1 MTFLERKIHGQIKMM
16 EKYTITRDDDDD
28 DELDGSGSGSGSG
41 DKNGNQLLYLLG
53 LKGQLGIIIDSN
65 GKKNCKILNTIVT
78 RL

>member
-28 DELDGSGSGSGSG
+28 DDESGSGSGSG
-41 DKNGNQLLYLLG
+41 DKNRNQLLYLLG

-65 GKKNCKILNTIVT
+65 GKKIVKY
-78 RL
+78 

>member
-16 EKYTITRDDDDD
+16 EKYTITRDDDD

-53 LKGQLGIIIDSN
+53 LKGKLGIIIDSN
-65 GKKNCKILNTIVT
+65 GKKIVKY
-78 RL
+78 

>member
-1 MTFLERKIHGQIKMM
+1 MSLESKNHLTFLERKIHGQIKMM

-28 DELDGSGSGSGSG
+28 ELDASGSGSGSG

-65 GKKNCKILNTIVT
+65 GKKIVKY
-78 RL
+78 

>member
-1 MTFLERKIHGQIKMM
+1 M
-16 EKYTITRDDDDD
+16 EKYTITRDD

-65 GKKNCKILNTIVT
+65 GKKIVKY
-78 RL
+78 

>member
-1 MTFLERKIHGQIKMM
+1 MM
-16 EKYTITRDDDDD
+16 EKYTITRDDDD

-65 GKKNCKILNTIVT
+65 GKKIVKY
-78 RL
+78 